1 MATSSPY
8 PSMPLPFI
16 MTDDSG
22 RFHIN
27 KDTAQVLG
35 RIEKPLVVVAIAGK
49 YRTGKSF
56 LMNRL
61 AAEEVNPVLNRHKMH
76 AFVTKRSEGQSS
88 RNHTEEADEEE
99 FADVRSMV
107 KCWSMRVDGQ
117 FEQKQPKA
125 RSALPKPL
133 QTREIGVS
141 STMSGFSLGNTVQS
155 HTKGIW
161 IWPVRHP
168 RDERKCLLL
177 LDTEGLGDVE
187 KANEEHDIWLFV
199 MAVLLSN
206 ILVYN
211 TVGTL
216 DHSGLEQLLY
226 VKDMAQYVQAR
237 VGSRKDNPKN
247 LDKYFPSLIICVRDF
262 TLTLKLNGSPCTAD
276 DYMEHCFKI
285 RKPENQRGREDEN
298 KSFNKERD
306 IMCHYFKKRKCFMF
320 PMPVNSEDLSKL
332 ENIPDRDLKPDFLKV
347 ANEFTSHIHQEVK
360 YKNIDGVI
368 LTGQLFLQVAEL
380 YVAAQRSGDMV
391 CIENTRVQVVQLANL
406 QAVEDAKELYLRKME
421 VIEVQFPLKISQL
434 HRHHEGCMDK
444 ALDLFYSHA
453 VLDQEHKHEKELMEH
468 MKTTFLKLGTQNK
481 QRSQETCRIRLK
493 KLYCLVDETYQGFMQ
508 PGGFRKY
515 QAMMKKIEEDYYKTT
530 GLGDEPG
537 VRVLPTGFF
546 ASGLQ
551 GSSSGLQVDEDC
563 WTRSGVR
570 NLYPFQDLSTP
581 SPTSLLELSR
591 GPWYIP
597 QPPSW
602 GLGTLVA
609 QRSGLSHLACL
620 PAPVDTCLLLQME
633 TMYKEFLEQKKESGN
648 AILIVDKTLTSFQ
661 QQDMEI
667 AEYIQQVYASDQDAH
682 G

>member
-1 MATSSPY
+1 MTTSSPY
-8 PSMPLPFI
+8 PRMPLPFI
-16 MTDDSG
+16 MTDGTG
-22 RFHIN
+22 RFYIN
-27 KDTAQVLG
+27 KDTAKVLG
-35 RIEKPLVVVAIAGK
+35 RIKKPLVVVAIAGK

-61 AAEEVNPVLNRHKMH
+61 AAEEVNPVLNQHKMH
-76 AFVTKRSEGQSS
+76 TFVTKRSEGQSS

-99 FADVRSMV
+99 FADVRNMI
-107 KCWSMRVDGQ
+107 KCWRMREHGQ

-133 QTREIGVS
+133 QTR
-141 STMSGFSLGNTVQS
+141 GFSLGNELQS
-155 HTKGIW
+155 QTKGIW

-237 VGSRKDNPKN
+237 VGSCEDNPDN
-247 LDKYFPSLIICVRDF
+247 LDKYFPTLIICVRDL
-262 TLTLKLNGSPCTAD
+262 TLTLKLNGLPCTAD
-276 DYMEHCFKI
+276 DYMEHCFQI
-285 RKPENQRGREDEN
+285 RKPETQRGREEAN
-298 KSFNKERD
+298 KSFNKERHL
-306 IMCHYFKKRKCFMF
+306 MCHYFKKRKCFMF
-320 PMPVNSEDLSKL
+320 PMPVNPEDLSKL

-406 QAVEDAKELYLRKME
+406 QAVEDAKGLYQRKME
-421 VIEVQFPLKISQL
+421 CIEVHFPLKISQL
-434 HRHHEGCMDK
+434 HQHHEKCMDQ
-444 ALDLFYSHA
+444 ALDLFYCHA
-453 VLDQEHKHEKELMEH
+453 VLDREHKHEKELVEH

-530 GLGDEPG
+530 GLGDE
-537 VRVLPTGFF
+537 
-546 ASGLQ
+546 
-551 GSSSGLQVDEDC
+551 
-563 WTRSGVR
+563 
-570 NLYPFQDLSTP
+570 
-581 SPTSLLELSR
+581 
-591 GPWYIP
+591 
-597 QPPSW
+597 
-602 GLGTLVA
+602 
-609 QRSGLSHLACL
+609 
-620 PAPVDTCLLLQME
+620 ME

-661 QQDMEI
+661 QQDLENKQKEKIMALQIKNMKAEQANQEKEI
-667 AEYIQQVYASDQDAH
+667 SLLQNQYKKLQNTFSKHTQVIKTHTDENIQEIQQNHEKTMKNESKKKCIIS
-682 G
+682 